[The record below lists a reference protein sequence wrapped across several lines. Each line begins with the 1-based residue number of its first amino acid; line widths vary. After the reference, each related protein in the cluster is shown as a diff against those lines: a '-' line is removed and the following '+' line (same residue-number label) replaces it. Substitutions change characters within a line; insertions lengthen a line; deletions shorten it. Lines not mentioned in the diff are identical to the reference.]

1 LNQLRALWLLV
12 VGILVWT
19 MVFAG
24 CSGSSTIAITLSP
37 ASGESLNPG
46 ATVTVTATLTN
57 DKNNQGVTWTL
68 TGPGTLSSNTTT
80 SVVYTAPST
89 ISTNTTATIT
99 ATSVANS
106 SITATESITLNA
118 VLTITTTS
126 LPAGALGVPYGPT
139 FVNAAGATGTFTWTI
154 TSGSLPAGLTF
165 LTTSTS
171 SSAQISGTPTLLET
185 SKFTVQVTDSAGNSV
200 TQALSITIN
209 PPPPLSV
216 ATGSLPNGTVNT
228 SYTATLHASS
238 GTPPYSWSLTGGSLP
253 FGLALNSQSGAI
265 SGTPVATGTYSFTV
279 QVADSSTPQQSA
291 TATLSITINQGTTDN
306 SRLKG
311 NYAFS
316 VRGFDINGLFVAAG
330 SFVADGSGNIS
341 TGVMDINDTAAGLLP
356 INETFSGTY
365 SIGQEGLGF
374 MAFNILTGGTGSR
387 SFALSMMANDNANI
401 IEFDDSTGGFI
412 NNTARNSGVLI
423 KQDPTAFS
431 GAPEVGNYA
440 FGFVG
445 IDSLKSRFG
454 VAGSF
459 ASTGNGSLTGVSLD
473 SDDAGTLFSGSS
485 LSGSSTP
492 VDSSGRGTMTLP
504 TAHGSAIYSFY
515 VVSATEMLVVGIDT
529 FAPGGNPLVSGTIL
543 QQAGSS
549 DFNAASV
556 FELTALNGSTAQ
568 SQVGQF
574 VAVSGSFT
582 LTSDENLGGTLTQ
595 PTGTGGYTITQP
607 SGRVAVTPS
616 STGSGFQNTTPT
628 SPQPVLYMVN
638 TNNVEAF
645 IIGTDPAVSF
655 GIMAAQQGVS
665 LSGTYA
671 GGSLAPVDSA
681 VSNVVSVAIAG
692 SNTLDVTA
700 DVSNANGLS
709 QSQVSETTTPPD
721 AQGRVVVTE
730 NSNTAEILYLISPT
744 QFFALDALSTDPTA
758 RVDIFQQ

>member
-1 LNQLRALWLLV
+1 
-12 VGILVWT
+12 
-19 MVFAG
+19 
-24 CSGSSTIAITLSP
+24 
-37 ASGESLNPG
+37 
-46 ATVTVTATLTN
+46 
-57 DKNNQGVTWTL
+57 
-68 TGPGTLSSNTTT
+68 
-80 SVVYTAPST
+80 
-89 ISTNTTATIT
+89 
-99 ATSVANS
+99 
-106 SITATESITLNA
+106 
-118 VLTITTTS
+118 
-126 LPAGALGVPYGPT
+126 
-139 FVNAAGATGTFTWTI
+139 
-154 TSGSLPAGLTF
+154 
-165 LTTSTS
+165 
-171 SSAQISGTPTLLET
+171 
-185 SKFTVQVTDSAGNSV
+185 
-200 TQALSITIN
+200 
-209 PPPPLSV
+209 
-216 ATGSLPNGTVNT
+216 
-228 SYTATLHASS
+228 
-238 GTPPYSWSLTGGSLP
+238 
-253 FGLALNSQSGAI
+253 
-265 SGTPVATGTYSFTV
+265 
-279 QVADSSTPQQSA
+279 
-291 TATLSITINQGTTDN
+291 
-306 SRLKG
+306 
-311 NYAFS
+311 
-316 VRGFDINGLFVAAG
+316 
-330 SFVADGSGNIS
+330 
-341 TGVMDINDTAAGLLP
+341 
-356 INETFSGTY
+356 
-365 SIGQEGLGF
+365 
-374 MAFNILTGGTGSR
+374 
-387 SFALSMMANDNANI
+387 
-401 IEFDDSTGGFI
+401 
-412 NNTARNSGVLI
+412 
-423 KQDPTAFS
+423 
-431 GAPEVGNYA
+431 
-440 FGFVG
+440 
-445 IDSLKSRFG
+445 